1 MIKFVSHSHS
11 VERSGY
17 RTRLRRSRL
26 QKARAA
32 GAISTTSRFGTAA
45 KCPVCA
51 KSVYANDP
59 QLVLDGSQYHK
70 ACAKCAE
77 PRCGVQLSLGN
88 FAISG
93 EELLCKTH
101 MKERFLLKGQ
111 YAGGEKFAHK
121 SPRDLSTAHLFIL
134 SCQVPI
140 AAATAAA
147 VLKLQEKGATDR
159 QVARVA
165 AVAAAEEAAATA
177 SVQNS
182 SSSSSSSG
190 GGGGGGSGDGEW
202 ELVLGMCG
210 QINGTTWKVVAR

>member
-1 MIKFVSHSHS
+1 M
-11 VERSGY
+11 
-17 RTRLRRSRL
+17 
-26 QKARAA
+26 
-32 GAISTTSRFGTAA
+32 
-45 KCPVCA
+45 CA
-51 KSVYANDP
+51 KNVYANDP

-77 PRCGVQLSLGN
+77 PRCGVQLGLGN

-111 YAGGEKFAHK
+111 YAGGEKFAQE
-121 SPRDLSTAHLFIL
+121 SPRDLSTTHLFIL

-147 VLKLQEKGATDR
+147 VLKLQEKGAADR

-190 GGGGGGSGDGEW
+190 GGGGGGLVVGAAGAATANGSLFWGCAGRSTAPRGKSLRGEATGRGLYHIITQCIHK
-202 ELVLGMCG
+202 EALIMHDDTRTGETSNLSS
-210 QINGTTWKVVAR
+210 